1 MKIQN
6 EQEKKWFESK
16 CVLNRKNFIRKSIF
30 FIRKQIILIKT
41 KEGNGC
47 KLNFCEK
54 ELVINRRIFDDTKA
68 IGVAAS
74 PGNSYRHFYWKFQ
87 KQDKVFRWNCG
98 RLMLTCYLTRGYS
111 LKGFKL
117 HAHVGVLKSTIFIDL
132 LIEMLNK
139 YNFFIQ
145 IQSSMFD
152 SYSS

>member
-1 MKIQN
+1 MWK
-6 EQEKKWFESK
+6 
-16 CVLNRKNFIRKSIF
+16 
-30 FIRKQIILIKT
+30 
-41 KEGNGC
+41 
-47 KLNFCEK
+47 
-54 ELVINRRIFDDTKA
+54 LVINRRIFDDTKA
-68 IGVAAS
+68 IGVAVS

-152 SYSS
+152 SRVKIKIENNFSIDKNKNFFNVIFFRNYVIWKILNRKKGKFRLIFFFLSQRIV